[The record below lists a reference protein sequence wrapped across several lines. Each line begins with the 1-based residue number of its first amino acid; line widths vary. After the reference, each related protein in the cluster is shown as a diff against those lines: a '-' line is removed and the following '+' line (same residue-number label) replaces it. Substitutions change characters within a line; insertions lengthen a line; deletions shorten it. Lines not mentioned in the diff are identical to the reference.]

1 MTPEIVQGIA
11 RAEAMRII
19 VNKQNL
25 SAQTTDATPVLLF
38 TIDTESNERG
48 KVTYTIEAMQ
58 DDGITGMSLKR
69 MFSYKNDGT
78 TLTITAGT
86 ELFADNEFTSA
97 DVSEAVN
104 VNALEISATGEAATN
119 ITWIGTYEQQKINVE
134 VALP

>member
-97 DVSEAVN
+97 DVAEGVN
-104 VNALEISATGEAATN
+104 VNALELTATGEAATN
-119 ITWIGTYEQQKINVE
+119 ISWIGSYEQEKIKVE

>member
-38 TIDTESNERG
+38 SIDTEPNERG
-48 KVTYTIEAMQ
+48 KVTYTVEAMQ

-69 MFSYKNDGT
+69 IFSYKNDGT
-78 TLTITAGT
+78 TLSVMTGT
-86 ELFADNEFTSA
+86 ELFSDNEFTTA
-97 DVSEAVN
+97 DVSESVN
-104 VNALEISATGEAATN
+104 VNALEVYATGETTTN
-119 ITWIGTYEQQKINVE
+119 IFWIGSYEQEKIKVE
-134 VALP
+134 VFLP